1 MRCYFFF
8 HFQKITEKSTPLVI
22 TPNQFKSMDVIK
34 KVLGT
39 SPSVLMT
46 RQQLLNL
53 ADLAYRSLRVME
65 FFRAAEYEFAEEF
78 IKLIT
83 RNESFTLTPF
93 DKAVK
98 SMSRFSIDPKF
109 NVETLN
115 KQLSDTFKIEKVGEM
130 SVIKVNGKVSKPL
143 ATIVGLKSARSIRDY
158 QQDWIEAKRQLDA
171 QVYDVNYW
179 ASSEV
184 EWKIEGEKIVPK
196 SIALAKINKSV
207 FQNAFKFSTINK
219 TITKA
224 EFSKIIKLDANV

>member
-1 MRCYFFF
+1 M
-8 HFQKITEKSTPLVI
+8 I

-34 KVLGT
+34 KVLGP

-83 RNESFTLTPF
+83 KNESFSLVPF

-115 KQLSDTFKIEKVGEM
+115 KQLSDTFRIEKVGEM
-130 SVIKVNGKVSKPL
+130 SVVKVIGKVSKPL

-158 QQDWIEAKRQLDA
+158 QQDWIEAKRELEA

>member
-1 MRCYFFF
+1 M
-8 HFQKITEKSTPLVI
+8 I

-53 ADLAYRSLRVME
+53 ADLAYRSLKVME

-78 IKLIT
+78 IKLLT
-83 RNESFTLTPF
+83 KNESFSLVPF

-109 NVETLN
+109 NIETLN

-184 EWKIEGEKIVPK
+184 EWKIEGENKIVPK